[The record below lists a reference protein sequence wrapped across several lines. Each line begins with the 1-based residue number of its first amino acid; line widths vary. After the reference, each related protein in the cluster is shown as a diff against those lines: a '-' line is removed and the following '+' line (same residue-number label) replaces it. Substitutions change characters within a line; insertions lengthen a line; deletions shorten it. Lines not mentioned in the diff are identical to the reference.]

1 MFKILNISMHIIK
14 WHNTLNTI
22 LIISMLIPFIFH
34 GDENGYPLYVMRKMP
49 STAVVVRIIIY

>member
-1 MFKILNISMHIIK
+1 MHIIK